1 MGMRWEDRGAS
12 RHVFLD
18 GELDHEACDAIASSF
33 RAAIDEAQGTVVV
46 HLAEVSFVSSKGIW
60 MLLEARSRM
69 RRAGRKLLVRGLRP
83 HVRKTFETVGVFKA
97 APEWD
102 A

>member
-1 MGMRWEDRGAS
+1 MRWEDQREG

-18 GELDHEACDAIASSF
+18 GELDHEACDEIAAPF
-33 RAAIDEAQGTVVV
+33 RDVLSGTNGTIVV
-46 HLAEVSFVSSKGIW
+46 HLQKVPFVSSKGIW
-60 MLLEARSRM
+60 LLLEARSKLKRE
-69 RRAGRKLLVRGLRP
+69 GRKMLVDGLNP

>member
-1 MGMRWEDRGAS
+1 MRWEDQRDG
-12 RHVFLD
+12 RHIFLE
-18 GELDHEACDAIASSF
+18 GELDHEACETIGPAFHDLVA
-33 RAAIDEAQGTVVV
+33 GTKSAVVV
-46 HLAEVSFVSSKGIW
+46 HLHRVPFVSSKGIW
-60 MLLEARSRM
+60 LLLEARSHLKRE
-69 RRAGRKLLVRGLRP
+69 GRGFLVRGLGP

>member
-1 MGMRWEDRGAS
+1 MRWEDQREG

-18 GELDHEACDAIASSF
+18 GELDHEACDQIAAAF
-33 RAAIDEAQGTVVV
+33 RDALEQAKGTIVVNLHKV
-46 HLAEVSFVSSKGIW
+46 PFVSSKGIW
-60 MLLEARSRM
+60 LLLEARSKLKRE
-69 RRAGRKLLVRGLRP
+69 GRTMLVRGLNQ

>member
-1 MGMRWEDRGAS
+1 MRWEDQRDA

-18 GELDHEACDAIASSF
+18 GELDHEGCDRVAGPLRDAIDGA
-33 RAAIDEAQGTVVV
+33 RGTVVV
-46 HLAEVSFVSSKGIW
+46 SLHKVPFVCSKGIW
-60 MLLEARSRM
+60 LLLESRARL
-69 RRAGRKLLVRGLRP
+69 RREGRELLVRGLSP
-83 HVRKTFETVGVFKA
+83 HVRKTFETVGVFAA

>member
-1 MGMRWEDRGAS
+1 MRWEDQREG
-12 RHVFLD
+12 RHIFLD
-18 GELDHEACDAIASSF
+18 GELDHEACETLSASF
-33 RAAIDEAQGTVVV
+33 RDVIAQTTGTVIVNLSRV
-46 HLAEVSFVSSKGIW
+46 PFVSSKGIW
-60 MLLEARSRM
+60 LLLEARSNMKRE
-69 RRAGRKLLVRGLRP
+69 GRQLLVRGLSP

>member
-1 MGMRWEDRGAS
+1 MRWEDQRDG
-12 RHVFLD
+12 RHIFLE
-18 GELDHEACDAIASSF
+18 GELDHEACDTIGTAFHDAVGQ
-33 RAAIDEAQGTVVV
+33 AAGDVIVNLHRVP
-46 HLAEVSFVSSKGIW
+46 FVSSKGIW
-60 MLLEARSRM
+60 LLLEARSNLKRDG
-69 RRAGRKLLVRGLRP
+69 RRLLVRGLGP

>member
-1 MGMRWEDRGAS
+1 MMRWEDQRDG
-12 RHVFLD
+12 RHILFD
-18 GELDHEACDAIASSF
+18 GELDHEACDAIAAPF
-33 RAAIDEAQGTVVV
+33 RDALAQAKGAIVVNLSKV
-46 HLAEVSFVSSKGIW
+46 PFVSSKGIW
-60 MLLEARSRM
+60 LLLEARSKLQRE
-69 RRAGRKLLVRGLRP
+69 GRTLLVRGLSP

>member
-1 MGMRWEDRGAS
+1 MRLEDRPDG
-12 RHVFLD
+12 RHVYFD
-18 GELDHEACDAIASSF
+18 GELDHQACDEIGGAFHDAIAQ
-33 RAAIDEAQGTVVV
+33 AKGDVVV
-46 HLAEVSFVSSKGIW
+46 HLHTVPFVSSKGIW
-60 MLLEARSRM
+60 LLLESRSKLKRE
-69 RRAGRKLLVRGLRP
+69 GRQMLVRGLSP

>member
-1 MGMRWEDRGAS
+1 MRWEDLGQG
-12 RHVFLD
+12 RHVFLE
-18 GELDHEACDAIASSF
+18 GELDHEACDAIAMPF
-33 RAAIDEAQGTVVV
+33 RSAIDEAKGTVVV
-46 HLAEVSFVSSKGIW
+46 ELGDVSFVSSKGIW

-69 RRAGRKLLVRGLRP
+69 RRAGRTLLVRGLRP

-102 A
+102 T